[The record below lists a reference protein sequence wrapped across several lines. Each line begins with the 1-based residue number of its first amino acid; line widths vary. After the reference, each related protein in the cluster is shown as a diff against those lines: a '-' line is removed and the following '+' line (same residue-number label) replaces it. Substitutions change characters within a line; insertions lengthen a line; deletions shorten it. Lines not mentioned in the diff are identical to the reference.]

1 MRVFVLAPFGILLFR
16 KFAVAASTIAGNEAG
31 AQDAAFAHCRENR
44 HSGTK
49 VAEGWGVAFPCR
61 SQMGTFF
68 SVEGREFP

>member
-44 HSGTK
+44 LSVTK